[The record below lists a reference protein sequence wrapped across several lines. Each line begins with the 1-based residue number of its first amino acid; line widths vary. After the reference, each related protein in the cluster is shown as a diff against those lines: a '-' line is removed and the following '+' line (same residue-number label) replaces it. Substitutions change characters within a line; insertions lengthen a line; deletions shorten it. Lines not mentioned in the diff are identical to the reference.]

1 MQHALAH
8 LKQNDLVLGSVIE
21 RIGPY
26 NMEFRDPTFDTL
38 VRSIV
43 FQQISGAAGRTVIG
57 RLQARMPDGHVT
69 PEAILKMRVATLRKC
84 GLSGQKTEYIR
95 DLARH
100 ARTGALA
107 FDTLAAAPDEEV
119 IAVLTRVRGIGVW
132 TAQMFL
138 MFALAR
144 PDVLP
149 TGDLGIRKAMQISY
163 QLPALPNP
171 AQMEQMA
178 KPWRPYC
185 SVACWYLWRSLDG
198 IAAL

>member
-1 MQHALAH
+1 MLHAIAH
-8 LKQNDLVLGSVIE
+8 LTRNDQVLGALIE
-21 RIGPY
+21 RVGPY
-26 NMEFRDPTFDTL
+26 SIEYREPTFDTL

-57 RLQARMPDGHVT
+57 RLQARMPQGRIT
-69 PEAILKMRVATLRKC
+69 PEGVLRLRVTTLRKC

-107 FDTLAAAPDEEV
+107 FDALASAPDEEV
-119 IAVLTRVRGIGVW
+119 INALTRVRGIGIW

-144 PDVLP
+144 PDILP
-149 TGDLGIRKAMQISY
+149 TGDLGIRKAMQLSY
-163 QLPALPNP
+163 QLPELPNP
-171 AQMEQMA
+171 AQMEQLA